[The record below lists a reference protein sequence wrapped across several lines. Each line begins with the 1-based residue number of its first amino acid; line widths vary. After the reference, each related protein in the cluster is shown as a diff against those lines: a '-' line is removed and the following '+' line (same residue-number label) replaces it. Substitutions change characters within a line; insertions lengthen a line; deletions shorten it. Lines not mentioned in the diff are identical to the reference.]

1 MDSAGKVSLSLTFCG
16 IPGRWEEEPGP
27 QGTPL
32 CWQEATRCLSKSKEL
47 METVLRDPG
56 LLALQREGGTTL
68 ASLQQEASGLNA
80 NPDVRYKHPVS
91 PPSFPV
97 RVQKR
102 GHPVKRMLTVSLGKP
117 PPYPLNLGDNLTS
130 PPSSRLSIFRQ
141 GQALRDFHS
150 RLPPPHADLSLFYP
164 RLWSK
169 PSKVCLTYSWKE
181 PGLLIPP
188 LFG

>member
-1 MDSAGKVSLSLTFCG
+1 
-16 IPGRWEEEPGP
+16 
-27 QGTPL
+27 
-32 CWQEATRCLSKSKEL
+32 

-102 GHPVKRMLTVSLGKP
+102 GPPCEENAYCESREATSL
-117 PPYPLNLGDNLTS
+117 
-130 PPSSRLSIFRQ
+130 PS
-141 GQALRDFHS
+141 
-150 RLPPPHADLSLFYP
+150 
-164 RLWSK
+164 
-169 PSKVCLTYSWKE
+169 E
-181 PGLLIPP
+181 PWG
-188 LFG
+188 